1 MVRFKVV
8 KGSHLLLAVAIIV
21 LIAAIAFILIQ
32 EGAAPSESAGAGA
45 QMQILQT
52 NPTEEAKALS
62 AFASNASAPGPLQIE
77 ILRDAPQDDPA
88 LDAPSILIYHTHTH
102 EAYAQNSFD
111 PYPAVETW
119 RTTDTEHSVVRV
131 GTALAQVLTEL
142 GYRVVHDTTDHE
154 QDALSSA
161 YLRSLETLERYEE
174 SFDLRIDL
182 HRDAYVDGLPP
193 YLESEDGVKYAQL
206 MLLVG
211 RADAYEGTEK
221 PPYEENLAFAQLLT
235 GELNARIPGIGR
247 NVTVKKGR
255 YNQHVDRRCILVEV
269 GHTLNTLEQ
278 ALASVPCLAEAIDA
292 SLRRYAH

>member
-32 EGAAPSESAGAGA
+32 EGGAPSESAGAGA

-62 AFASNASAPGPLQIE
+62 AFASNASAPGPLQI
-77 ILRDAPQDDPA
+77 D
-88 LDAPSILIYHTHTH
+88 ILIYHTHTH

-269 GHTLNTLEQ
+269 GHNLNTLEQ